1 MKRILMAVLC
11 ILLFTGCTKPEQP
24 AEPTPGS
31 TKINEIYTALPEENT
46 FEIID
51 QERLTALIEHG
62 TAVVFLGFPECPWC
76 QAYVPFLDEVVRD
89 AGTQVFYY
97 NIYKDKTDDREYYD
111 HVAELINARDNTIL
125 AYDNDGK
132 LRIYMPLV
140 LFVQQGEIIGY
151 DNETCMLDSREIKPE
166 EYWTEEKIGALKEKL
181 AEYAKVIAETRKE
194 NDSHGCNDDC
204 TVEVK

>member
-97 NIYKDKTDDREYYD
+97 NIYTDKTENREFYD
-111 HVAELINARDNTIL
+111 HIAELINERDDTVL

-166 EYWTEEKIGALKEKL
+166 EYWTDEKIGALKEKL
-181 AEYAKVIAETRKE
+181 AGYTKVIAEARKE

>member
-1 MKRILMAVLC
+1 MKRILMTVLC
-11 ILLFTGCTKPEQP
+11 LLLFTGCIQPEQT

-31 TKINEIYTALPEENT
+31 TKISEIYTALPEENT

-76 QAYVPFLDEVVRD
+76 QAYVPYLDEVVKE

-111 HVAELINARDNTIL
+111 HVAELINARDDTIL

-181 AEYAKVIAETRKE
+181 AGYAKVIAEARKE

>member
-111 HVAELINARDNTIL
+111 HVAELINARDDTIL

-140 LFVQQGEIIGY
+140 LFVQHGEIIGY

-166 EYWTEEKIGALKEKL
+166 EYWTEEKTDTLKEKL
-181 AEYAKVIAETRKE
+181 AGFAKVIAEARKE

>member
-1 MKRILMAVLC
+1 MTRILMAVLC
-11 ILLFTGCTKPEQP
+11 ILLFTGCIKPEQP

-31 TKINEIYTALPEENT
+31 TKISEIYTALPEENT

-76 QAYVPFLDEVVRD
+76 QADVPSLDEVVKE

-111 HVAELINARDNTIL
+111 HVAELINARDDTIL

-181 AEYAKVIAETRKE
+181 A
-194 NDSHGCNDDC
+194 G
-204 TVEVK
+204 

>member
-11 ILLFTGCTKPEQP
+11 ILLFTGCIKPEQP

-31 TKINEIYTALPEENT
+31 TKISEIYTALPEENT

-76 QAYVPFLDEVVRD
+76 QAYVPYLDEVVKE

-111 HVAELINARDNTIL
+111 HVAELINARDDTIL

-181 AEYAKVIAETRKE
+181 AGYAKVIAEARKE